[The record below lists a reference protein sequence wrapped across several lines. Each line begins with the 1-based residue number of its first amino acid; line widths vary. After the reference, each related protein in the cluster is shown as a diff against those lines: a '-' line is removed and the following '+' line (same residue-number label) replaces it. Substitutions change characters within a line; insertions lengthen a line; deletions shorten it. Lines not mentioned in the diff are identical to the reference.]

1 MLLYHARWHFSI
13 IFEDKRSGQGG
24 VQDGQAGVADM
35 DSGDSGNADAGAED
49 GGNKDFIF
57 ADSSERYLDDW
68 ELELCS
74 ADELTLARNEIFK
87 HLL

>member
-1 MLLYHARWHFSI
+1 MPAG
-13 IFEDKRSGQGG
+13 IFPLFLKIRDPDRGG

>member
-1 MLLYHARWHFSI
+1 
-13 IFEDKRSGQGG
+13 
-24 VQDGQAGVADM
+24 M